1 MIHEKEQKDP
11 SMPVPHLGG
20 SVYAPG
26 LGSQEG
32 SHSRLLLRLVPHGTS
47 SWELGAVGVVQHV
60 TTDTELCE

>member
-1 MIHEKEQKDP
+1 
-11 SMPVPHLGG
+11 MPVPHLGG